1 MTEQILIL
9 AASLM
14 REAMELVCFS
24 HIDSRFLCR
33 PEVQDLNG
41 IVKGAEAFEQA
52 LLGPTPERPGE
63 LARGLKGPRP
73 SSLVVCGMLYSYG
86 RVFFIS

>member
-24 HIDSRFLCR
+24 HIDKSFPVVR
-33 PEVQDLNG
+33 DLNG
-41 IVKGAEAFEQA
+41 IVKGVAAWEQA
-52 LLGPTPERPGE
+52 LLGPSPELPGE
-63 LARGLKGPRP
+63 LTRRLKGRGLALLLFAECWILTG
-73 SSLVVCGMLYSYG
+73 
-86 RVFFIS
+86 